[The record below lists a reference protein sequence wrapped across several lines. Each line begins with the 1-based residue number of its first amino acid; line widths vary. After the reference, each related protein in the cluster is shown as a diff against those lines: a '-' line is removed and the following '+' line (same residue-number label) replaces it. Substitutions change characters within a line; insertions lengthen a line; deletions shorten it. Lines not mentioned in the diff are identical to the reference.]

1 MLISQSKRNY
11 LRKFFQEVE
20 HNSKKTGTKINEI
33 LNKKCNVKNNIFL
46 TENGQIITNQKLVL
60 NTSNNY
66 FVNAS
71 QNILKGLGET
81 NN

>member
-46 TENGQIITNQKLVL
+46 TENG
-60 NTSNNY
+60 
-66 FVNAS
+66 
-71 QNILKGLGET
+71 
-81 NN
+81 

>member
-20 HNSKKTGTKINEI
+20 HNSKKTWTKINEI

-46 TENGQIITNQKLVL
+46 TENG
-60 NTSNNY
+60 
-66 FVNAS
+66 
-71 QNILKGLGET
+71 
-81 NN
+81 